1 MDTFLRGYCFL
12 MSKNKSR
19 GGADRKGEGSIGGES
34 IAPRMI
40 TSQAT
45 TSCLQTLRQNPAL
58 TTGHTFI
65 VQSHH
70 EMKNFSKSARPIAPA
85 PPTQTVQN
93 LTARNVQSSQANIP
107 SIISPALATGSN
119 DNLVSLNFVTT
130 TASSGL
136 GTISHNPNA
145 VPVTLHQPNNVFQLS
160 SSTTAG
166 NLSVVQQG
174 ISGSALPI
182 TMLRGSNSTGQQS
195 QSHIQAFTQNFPH
208 VPRGTPSPAGPKSAG
223 VLRQVT
229 SPALQIPAG
238 LNTLPLPIARAPILQ
253 SIKTTTTQATR
264 PQSPAVGV
272 QPAPQTQPQDLS
284 RTNFPMHGSITPVL
298 PGSIGPL
305 SMHVTLNRMDNSS
318 VNQDNSIMQSRTVTA
333 QVQKDAPAGIQQ
345 RISVSLSSDSNL
357 HSRLTPELGRS
368 TLPFISGSAKVTH
381 PSLVPQPKVVSAQ
394 QGASI
399 KTVNL
404 AVTTPVM
411 INSINPALTTATTT
425 VASTPIPIAKVT
437 PQRQLPLGSIPS
449 SPATLP
455 HVSSSPL
462 SAVTVTHTSMT
473 ATSLPSSTSL
483 AGTLSS
489 NIGDTGPLRH
499 EQGSISATQNSSG
512 GILISDFPTRPPGSI
527 ITMATLPSSVQG
539 SNSPLVV
546 SQGESRSNNQSQQQF
561 DMKPGDSMWL
571 QHYVLT
577 QAPLVSQPAQIV
589 RPGANTFAFL
599 PSQGKILTQ
608 TPNLA
613 ATQLAAMSVAS
624 TSNVRFNS
632 APVMMVEQLRQHHQQ
647 HLVQSPFSAGTTTVS
662 GVGDKAA
669 NLLTRTT
676 VASSIYTSASVQSQI
691 PGAGGGG
698 GGGVGSNAVTGGLS
712 AVPISNPSSSPRPSI
727 LRKRTSDTAG
737 IVIRKPNFNLSQDS
751 RCHSPPRVD
760 TNSTSV
766 CSPKI
771 SIKNFSPVSENSQ
784 SSTDTALSSNDATTP
799 TQNHNEKGKGDADE
813 CLEHSPSS
821 LCIVNNIPASPAVS
835 HAESVSEA
843 SPRKRARKQLLH
855 VSEELKDNTSSSEE
869 DLEKNTHRHRE
880 DSIKEQNHTEKEIR
894 GEYTDEE
901 GVRWVLNKPK
911 PTYVL
916 LQPDFINNKTKN
928 NHFTRYS
935 DVKPKE
941 ERRPTVNELS
951 NQRSIMQKVNGWKL
965 YFSASQLEELMEVER
980 EMEEQFAAVQAAL
993 VQIPSSRIS
1002 NEEAVKIHEMSQANI
1017 QRCQL
1022 IQNQLSEAMA
1032 AMIRT
1037 LEHKPRIQEIVNK
1050 HMSKRPIKKKERT

>member
-1 MDTFLRGYCFL
+1 

-19 GGADRKGEGSIGGES
+19 GVADRKGEGSTGSES

-45 TSCLQTLRQNPAL
+45 TSCLQNLRQNPAL

-93 LTARNVQSSQANIP
+93 LAARNVQSSQANIP
-107 SIISPALATGSN
+107 SIISPALATGNN

-130 TASSGL
+130 TASGGL

-145 VPVTLHQPNNVFQLS
+145 VPVTLHQTNNVFQLG

-174 ISGSALPI
+174 I
-182 TMLRGSNSTGQQS
+182 TMLRGSNSAGQQA
-195 QSHIQAFTQNFPH
+195 QSHIQAFAHSFPQ
-208 VPRGTPSPAGPKSAG
+208 VPRGTPSPAVPKSAG
-223 VLRQVT
+223 VLRQGP

-238 LNTLPLPIARAPILQ
+238 LNTLPLPIARAPLLQ

-264 PQSPAVGV
+264 PQSPAVGGL
-272 QPAPQTQPQDLS
+272 PAPQTQPQDLS
-284 RTNFPMHGSITPVL
+284 RTNFSMHGSVI
-298 PGSIGPL
+298 PGGIAPL

-318 VNQDNSIMQSRTVTA
+318 VNQDSSILQSRTVTA
-333 QVQKDAPAGIQQ
+333 QVQKDAPASIQQ

-357 HSRLTPELGRS
+357 HSRLTPELARS
-368 TLPFISGSAKVTH
+368 TLPFSGSAKVTH
-381 PSLVPQPKVVSAQ
+381 PSFVPQPKVVSAQ

-411 INSINPALTTATTT
+411 INSINPTLTTATTT
-425 VASTPIPIAKVT
+425 VASTTPIPIAKVT
-437 PQRQLPLGSIPS
+437 PQRQFPMGSIPS
-449 SPATLP
+449 SPAALP
-455 HVSSSPL
+455 HVSSSL
-462 SAVTVTHTSMT
+462 SAVSVTVSHTSMT
-473 ATSLPSSTSL
+473 TTSLPSSTSL
-483 AGTLSS
+483 AGTLSA
-489 NIGDTGPLRH
+489 NISDTGPLRH
-499 EQGSISATQNSSG
+499 EQGGISSTQSSTG
-512 GILISDFPTRPPGSI
+512 GILISDFPNRPPGSI
-527 ITMATLPSSVQG
+527 ITMTTLPSSIQG
-539 SNSPLVV
+539 NNSPLVV
-546 SQGESRSNNQSQQQF
+546 SQGESRSTNQNQQQF
-561 DMKPGDSMWL
+561 DVKPGDSMWL

-577 QAPLVSQPAQIV
+577 QAPLVPQPAQIV

-599 PSQGKILTQ
+599 PSQGKILAQ

-632 APVMMVEQLRQHHQQ
+632 GPVMMVEQLRQHHQQ
-647 HLVQSPFSAGTTTVS
+647 HPVQSPFSAGTTTVGGIS
-662 GVGDKAA
+662 DKAA
-669 NLLTRTT
+669 NLLSRSTM
-676 VASSIYTSASVQSQI
+676 ASSIYTTSASVQSHI
-691 PGAGGGG
+691 PGA

-712 AVPISNPSSSPRPSI
+712 AVPVSNPSSSPRPSI
-727 LRKRTSDTAG
+727 LRKRTSETAG
-737 IVIRKPNFNLSQDS
+737 IVIRKPNFNLNQEN

-760 TNSTSV
+760 TNITSV

-799 TQNHNEKGKGDADE
+799 THNHHDKGKGDGED
-813 CLEHSPSS
+813 CLQHSPVS
-821 LCIVNNIPASPAVS
+821 LCVVNNIPASPAVS

-869 DLEKNTHRHRE
+869 ELEKNAHRHRE
-880 DSIKEQNHTEKEIR
+880 DSVKEQNHLDKEIR

-916 LQPDFINNKTKN
+916 LQPDFINSKTKN
-928 NHFTRYS
+928 NHFIRYS

-965 YFSASQLEELMEVER
+965 YFSASQLEEL
-980 EMEEQFAAVQAAL
+980 
-993 VQIPSSRIS
+993 
-1002 NEEAVKIHEMSQANI
+1002 ANI

-1022 IQNQLSEAMA
+1022 IQSQLSEAMA